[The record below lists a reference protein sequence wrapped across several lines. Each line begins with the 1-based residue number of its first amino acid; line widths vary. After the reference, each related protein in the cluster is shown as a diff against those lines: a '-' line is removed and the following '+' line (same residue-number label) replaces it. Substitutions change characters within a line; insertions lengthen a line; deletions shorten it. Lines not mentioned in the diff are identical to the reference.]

1 MLPKFTEQKHIDKG
15 WSEDQK
21 FCVAT
26 ADGTRYFLRI
36 SPSERYARRK
46 RLFELLQQVDQL
58 GIPMCRPVQFGQCVE
73 GVSILY
79 TWIDGEDLEP
89 ILQNLPKQEQYALGW
104 QSGEILRKIHTIPAP
119 PEQEAWDVRFSRK
132 ARGKAEKYLE
142 CPLKFPGDTKLVD
155 YLENNWQL
163 LKNRPQCF
171 QHGDY
176 HVGNMMLDHGT
187 LQIIDFDRYDYG
199 DPWEEFNRIVWCAQA
214 SPAFASGQLDGYFG
228 GTPPMDFF
236 RLLAFYI
243 ASNTLGS
250 IYWAIP
256 FGESEIQAM
265 MGQANDVLVWYDGM
279 KTVVPKWYGI
289 PF

>member
-1 MLPKFTEQKHIDKG
+1 ML
-15 WSEDQK
+15 W
-21 FCVAT
+21 
-26 ADGTRYFLRI
+26 
-36 SPSERYARRK
+36 
-46 RLFELLQQVDQL
+46 
-58 GIPMCRPVQFGQCVE
+58 
-73 GVSILY
+73 
-79 TWIDGEDLEP
+79 
-89 ILQNLPKQEQYALGW
+89 GW
-104 QSGEILRKIHTIPAP
+104 QSGEILRKMHSIPAP

-132 ARGKAEKYLE
+132 ARGYIEKYLD

-176 HVGNMMLDHGT
+176 HVGNMMLEHGT
-187 LQIIDFDRYDYG
+187 LQIIDFDRYDFG

-250 IYWAIP
+250 IRWAIP
-256 FGESEIQAM
+256 FGDAEIAVMMEQA
-265 MGQANDVLVWYDGM
+265 ANVLAWYDGM
-279 KTVVPKWYGI
+279 KTVVPGWYGKS
-289 PF
+289 F